1 MVLYT
6 DTTNLDPGRDRQQIL
21 WPNEVYDV
29 LRRINDDDCFLL
41 GFRPENSRPEN
52 MIIKNLAVAPPPVRP
67 SVAMSSSNRSEDDLT
82 FAYQMILKT
91 NNQLKTQTDR
101 GANPTVLN
109 ELRASLQYYVATLM
123 DNEIQG
129 QPTHRQKSGKPIK
142 AIRARLRGKEGR
154 LRGNL
159 MGKRVDFS
167 SRSVITPDPI
177 LQLDQLGVPQ
187 QIASTLTVPETVTSD
202 NIEEMKRLVLN
213 GPNNWPGAKYII
225 RHDGKQIDLASLK
238 SRSDAHVEIGYIV
251 ERHLKNNDYVIFNR
265 QPSLHKMS
273 LMGHRVKVLPY
284 STFRLNLSV
293 TTPYNADFDGDEMNM
308 HVPQSYETMA
318 EVKEIMAVPNQIVS
332 PKDNKPVMGIVQDS
346 LLGVMLFTNKDT
358 FIEKELVMNLL
369 MWANYEDNKL
379 PTPAILKPKPLWTG
393 KQIFS
398 LIIPKINLENL
409 PKNFKGWNNVNDEAK
424 KRDNVILI
432 KNSEL
437 LCGNLTKG
445 TIGSSSGGMIHIIW
459 KEKGPYACRD
469 FLSNT

>member
-1 MVLYT
+1 
-6 DTTNLDPGRDRQQIL
+6 
-21 WPNEVYDV
+21 
-29 LRRINDDDCFLL
+29 
-41 GFRPENSRPEN
+41 
-52 MIIKNLAVAPPPVRP
+52 
-67 SVAMSSSNRSEDDLT
+67 
-82 FAYQMILKT
+82 
-91 NNQLKTQTDR
+91 
-101 GANPTVLN
+101 
-109 ELRASLQYYVATLM
+109 VATLM

-129 QPTHRQKSGKPIK
+129 QPTHKHRSGKPLK

-177 LQLDQLGVPQ
+177 LKLDQLGVPV
-187 QIASTLTVPETVTSD
+187 QIALNLTVPETVTAE
-202 NIEEMKRLVLN
+202 NIDEMKRLVHN

-225 RHDGKQIDLASLK
+225 RPDSHNVDLSSLRN
-238 SRSDAHVEIGYIV
+238 RSDAYLEPGYKV
-251 ERHLKNNDYVIFNR
+251 ERHLKNDDYVIFNR

-318 EVKEIMAVPNQIVS
+318 EIKEIMAVPYQIVS
-332 PKDNKPVMGIVQDS
+332 PKDNKPVMGIVQDA
-346 LLGVMLFTNKDT
+346 LLGVMLFTLRDT

-369 MWANYEDNKL
+369 MWANYEDDKF
-379 PTPAILKPKPLWTG
+379 PQPAIIKPKPLWTG

-398 LIIPKINLENL
+398 LIIPKINMEKMGGKTWCC
-409 PKNFKGWNNVNDEAK
+409 PGDKN
-424 KRDNVILI
+424 ILI
-432 KNSEL
+432 KEGEL

-459 KEKGPYACRD
+459 KEKGPYPTRD
-469 FLSNT
+469 FMSNTQLMINNWLHQNGFTVGVQDIIAKKSTLDSIKENLKKK